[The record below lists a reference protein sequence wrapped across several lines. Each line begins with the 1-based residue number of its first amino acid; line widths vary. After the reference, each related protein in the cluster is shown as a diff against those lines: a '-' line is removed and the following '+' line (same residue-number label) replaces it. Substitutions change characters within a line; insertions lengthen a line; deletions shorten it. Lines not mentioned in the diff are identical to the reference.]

1 MNKLDNLKLIGKG
14 SNSKVYSYY
23 TDGKEYAVKVPYDA
37 ERFIS
42 CALQV
47 DSLMAC
53 QETNI
58 SFVTPQVIRYDKH
71 NDIWGEILVMER
83 FNSIYPVGFLMR
95 NGMIERELILNCA
108 AKAIA
113 ELHSLG
119 ISGFDVEFYWSF
131 EYKKLALLDL
141 GPRYTIGYT
150 SDEMVSKHYAYA
162 VENQNWMTL
171 WNLVSELLDSNEAI
185 PLFHEIIQGKGI
197 PQVEQLQNAVSE
209 VAEQEHIQG
218 VARNHYLQLI
228 GNCPSHLREKMKTLF
243 IKKYISYSKEA
254 NFLYAGTF
262 ANACRE
268 SITSS
273 TVYLYFSRYNTLSK
287 MSNSVSVIS

>member
-1 MNKLDNLKLIGKG
+1 MNELDNLKLIGKG
-14 SNSKVYSYY
+14 SNSKIYSCYL
-23 TDGKEYAVKVPYDA
+23 DGKECAVKVPHDT

-47 DSLMAC
+47 DSLRVC
-53 QETNI
+53 QETDI

-71 NDIWGEILVMER
+71 HDTWGEMLIMER
-83 FNSIYPVGFLMR
+83 LNSIYPVSFLMR
-95 NGMIERELILNCA
+95 NGMVERELIINCA

-131 EYKKLALLDL
+131 EHNKLALLDI
-141 GPRYTIGYT
+141 GPRYTIGYA
-150 SDEMVSKHYAYA
+150 SDEMVGKHYVYA

-171 WNLVSELLDSNEAI
+171 WNLVSELIDSNEAI
-185 PLFHEIIQGKGI
+185 PLFHKIVQGNKI

-228 GNCPSHLREKMKTLF
+228 GDCPSHLQEKMKTLF
-243 IKKYISYSKEA
+243 IKKYFSYSKEA

-262 ANACRE
+262 VNAGRE
-268 SITSS
+268 GITSS
-273 TVYLYFSRYNTLSK
+273 TVCLYYSKYNTLSK
-287 MSNSVSVIS
+287 MSNFVSIT